1 VKHGRRDAN
10 HAEIRDRLREAH
22 ISVWDTGDVGGGFPD
37 LVAAGQHRKTFQEI
51 TVLFEVKTQDGKLTP
66 DQVEFINSWR
76 GTVHIVRTVEEALRV
91 FGIEV

>member
-22 ISVWDTGDVGGGFPD
+22 ISVFDAGDIGKGYPD
-37 LVAAGQHRKTFQEI
+37 LVCGFQGQNYLLEI
-51 TVLFEVKTQDGKLTP
+51 KTQDGKLTP
-66 DQVEFINSWR
+66 DQVEFIETWR

-91 FGIEV
+91 FGIEI